1 MLKPGAALVVIFSNR
16 LFPTKAVRVWYEQ
29 DDVGHVALVTA
40 YFELAGGYDVARFI
54 DRSTSTRLDARGRPL
69 PAPDPVYVVLAH
81 KLE

>member
-29 DDVGHVALVTA
+29 DDAGHVALVTA
-40 YFELAGGYDVARFI
+40 YFELAGGYDEARFI
-54 DRSTSTRLDARGRPL
+54 DRSTPTRLDARGRPL